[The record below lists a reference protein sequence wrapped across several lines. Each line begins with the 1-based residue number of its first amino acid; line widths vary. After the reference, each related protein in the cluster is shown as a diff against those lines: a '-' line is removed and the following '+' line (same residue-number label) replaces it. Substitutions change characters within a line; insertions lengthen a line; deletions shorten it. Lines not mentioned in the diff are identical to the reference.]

1 MEREDTPWNYN
12 YTPYV
17 VCFDSKS
24 ANNLGFGGIG
34 TIIVG
39 IIALIVINSDN
50 SFSGTTPCTR
60 NSWTHHFGNNSRR
73 RIVDIRKNQANNL
86 IISATRISSHQF
98 DMILLL
104 AASERTENIPMSNLQ
119 VKL

>member
-24 ANNLGFGGIG
+24 ENNLGFGGIG

-39 IIALIVINSDN
+39 IIALIVIIAI
-50 SFSGTTPCTR
+50 
-60 NSWTHHFGNNSRR
+60 
-73 RIVDIRKNQANNL
+73 IVFLVQ
-86 IISATRISSHQF
+86 
-98 DMILLL
+98 LL
-104 AASERTENIPMSNLQ
+104 APVIAGLLILAIIVGVGLWIYGKIKRTT
-119 VKL
+119 